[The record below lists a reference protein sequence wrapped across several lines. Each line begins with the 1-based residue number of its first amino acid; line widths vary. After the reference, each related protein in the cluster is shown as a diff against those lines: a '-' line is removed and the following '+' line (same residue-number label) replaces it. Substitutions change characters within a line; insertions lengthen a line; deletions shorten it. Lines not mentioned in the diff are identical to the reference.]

1 MRQRVDPGRIR
12 ERVRASTGAAVA
24 LSLLVVSVAEASH
37 SHPGAAESAA
47 ACSVCQLGHEPG
59 QTAESSSPGVTGP
72 HLLKAPAPDGY
83 RPAPAAVHFSPHRSR
98 APPLSLSL

>member
-12 ERVRASTGAAVA
+12 ERMRAFTGVAVA
-24 LSLLVVSVAEASH
+24 LSFFLVSAAEAFH
-37 SHPGAAESAA
+37 SHAGAAESTA

-59 QTAESSSPGVTGP
+59 QTTQSYSPGVAGP
-72 HLLKAPAPDGY
+72 HLLSAPALDAH

-98 APPLSLSL
+98 APPISFSL